1 MYYRPPHEVRDQAKL
16 NVLVEILKNSGEL
29 PPVLV
34 CGDRA
39 YSGSHRLAAWEIM
52 GAEPSVVEID
62 DAEYC
67 EVMTALDLDPMYDDA
82 IDLEE
87 FLNVARELGFAGN
100 AK

>member
-1 MYYRPPHEVRDQAKL
+1 MYYQPPHEVRDQGKL
-16 NVLVEILKNSGEL
+16 NAMVEILKNGGEL

-39 YSGSHRLAAWEIM
+39 YSGSHRLAAWEM
-52 GAEPSVVEID
+52 MDVEPSVVEMD

-67 EVMTALDLDPMYDDA
+67 EVMTGLGLDPMYDEAEDF
-82 IDLEE
+82 EE
-87 FLNVARELGFAGN
+87 FLNVAQSLGFGVG

>member
-1 MYYRPPHEVRDQAKL
+1 MYYQPPHEVRDQGKL
-16 NVLVEILKNSGEL
+16 NALVEIMKNGGEL

-39 YSGSHRLAAWEIM
+39 YSGSHRLAAWELM
-52 GAEPSVVEID
+52 DVEPSVVEMG

-67 EVMTALDLDPMYDDA
+67 EVMKALELDPMYDEA
-82 IDLEE
+82 TDLEE
-87 FLNVARELGFAGN
+87 FLNVAQSLGFGVG

>member
-1 MYYRPPHEVRDQAKL
+1 MYYQPPHEVRDQAKL
-16 NVLVEILKNSGEL
+16 NALVEILKNGGEL

-39 YSGSHRLAAWEIM
+39 YSGSHRLAAWEM
-52 GAEPSVVEID
+52 MDVEPSVVEID

-67 EVMTALDLDPMYDDA
+67 EVMTALDLDPMYDEA
-82 IDLEE
+82 TDLEE

>member
-1 MYYRPPHEVRDQAKL
+1 MYYQPPHEVRDQGKL
-16 NVLVEILKNSGEL
+16 NAMTEVLKNGGEL

-39 YSGSHRLAAWEIM
+39 YSGSHRLAAWELM
-52 GAEPSVVEID
+52 GLEPSVVEID

-67 EVMTALDLDPMYDDA
+67 EVMEALDLDPMYDEA
-82 IDLEE
+82 SDLEE
-87 FLNVARELGFAGN
+87 FLVAAQALGFGVG

>member
-1 MYYRPPHEVRDQAKL
+1 MYYQPPHEVRDQEKL
-16 NVLVEILKNSGEL
+16 NALVEILKNGGEL

-39 YSGSHRLAAWEIM
+39 YSGSHRLAAWELM
-52 GAEPSVVEID
+52 DVEPSVVEMD

-67 EVMTALDLDPMYDDA
+67 EVMEALDLDPMYDEA
-82 IDLEE
+82 TDLEE
-87 FLNVARELGFAGN
+87 FLNVAHQLGFAGN